1 MLEINLLPVREVRK
15 RAEAQQ
21 TLRQLVLVL
30 ILTVCGI
37 GAVHSRLGS
46 EMNRA
51 AARIQQMERDIA
63 QFKPQLEQVEAF
75 KKKKSELQKK
85 IDVIDGLD
93 KARRGPVRVMA
104 ELSDRIPPRVWITSL
119 DTTGSTVKLTGQS
132 LDNELVALFLRDLG
146 ASPYFDEIDLE
157 GTKLE
162 GSKGGLKLVKFEMKA
177 ELAGVKPPPAPDA
190 KGKAQPGKR
199 KGRAA
204 AGAKP
209 AARKG

>member
-1 MLEINLLPVREVRK
+1 MLAINLLPVREVRK

-30 ILTVCGI
+30 VLTACAV

-46 EMNRA
+46 EMDRS

-63 QFKPQLEQVEAF
+63 QFKPQLDQVEAF

-93 KARRGPVRVMA
+93 RARRGPVRVMA
-104 ELSDRIPPRVWITSL
+104 ELADRIPPRVWITSL
-119 DTTGSTVKLTGQS
+119 DTSGATVKMTGQS

-146 ASPYFDEIDLE
+146 ASPYFDQIDLE

-162 GSKGGLKLVKFEMKA
+162 GSKSGLKLVKFEMKA

-204 AGAKP
+204 GAKP
-209 AARKG
+209 GARKG